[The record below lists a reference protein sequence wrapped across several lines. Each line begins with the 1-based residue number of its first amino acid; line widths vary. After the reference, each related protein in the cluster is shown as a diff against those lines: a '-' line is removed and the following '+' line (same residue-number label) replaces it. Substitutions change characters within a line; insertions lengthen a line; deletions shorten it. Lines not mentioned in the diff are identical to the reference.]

1 MTEKQKNDVVG
12 KKSCTDAA
20 PRDPSAGPLP
30 FCNDAWALFNILILE
45 LFMDQ
50 KLFKKIK
57 I

>member
-12 KKSCTDAA
+12 KKACTDAPA
-20 PRDPSAGPLP
+20 RDPSAGPLP
-30 FCNDAWALFNILILE
+30 FCNDAWALVNILNLE